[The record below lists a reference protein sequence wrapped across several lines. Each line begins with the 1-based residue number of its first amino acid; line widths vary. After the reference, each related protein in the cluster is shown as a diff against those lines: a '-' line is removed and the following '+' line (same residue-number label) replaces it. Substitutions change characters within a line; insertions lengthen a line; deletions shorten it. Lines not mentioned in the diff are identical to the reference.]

1 MVSTVSPDGKPN
13 LAPFSFFAGVG
24 SNPMTLLFCPANDEK
39 GQEKDTLANCKQVAE
54 GGTGQFAVC
63 VATESIIR
71 NVVVAAEPLPHGE
84 SEYELSGLTP
94 APCEL
99 IAAPR
104 VKESPV
110 CFECETTQVI
120 RTNPGQPAG
129 GNVVMGR
136 VLRVHVDDA
145 LVNERMHID
154 QGGIGLVGR
163 MGGLSYG
170 CIPDLEDPVTSAD
183 VTVELDEAATLGV
196 LFRNNYSVEDEPLD
210 DQLKAALEL
219 LEDDDHDR

>member
-1 MVSTVSPDGKPN
+1 MILDPTELQIAERYKLLIGCIGPRPIAVVSTVSPDGKPN

-163 MGGLSYG
+163 MGGLSY
-170 CIPDLEDPVTSAD
+170 CWTRERF
-183 VTVELDEAATLGV
+183 ELRPGRA
-196 LFRNNYSVEDEPLD
+196 S
-210 DQLKAALEL
+210 LKG
-219 LEDDDHDR
+219 D

>member
-1 MVSTVSPDGKPN
+1 MTFDTNDLAIAERYKLLIGCIGPRPIAVVSTVSTEGKPN

-24 SNPMTLLFCPANDEK
+24 SNPMTLLFCPANDAE
-39 GQEKDTLANCKQVAE
+39 GHEKDSLRNAKPIEE

-71 NVVVAAEPLPHGE
+71 PVAVAAEPLPFGE
-84 SEYELSGLTP
+84 SEYELASLTP
-94 APCEL
+94 IPCEA
-99 IAAPR
+99 IKPPR

-154 QGGIGLVGR
+154 QGAIELVGR
-163 MGGLSYG
+163 MGGLSY
-170 CIPDLEDPVTSAD
+170 CFTRERFDLKPGRAS
-183 VTVELDEAATLGV
+183 
-196 LFRNNYSVEDEPLD
+196 
-210 DQLKAALEL
+210 LES
-219 LEDDDHDR
+219 

>member
-1 MVSTVSPDGKPN
+1 MELSPDALSVTERYKLLIGCIGPRPIAVVSTVSPDGKPN

-163 MGGLSYG
+163 MGGLSY
-170 CIPDLEDPVTSAD
+170 CWTRERF
-183 VTVELDEAATLGV
+183 ELRPGRA
-196 LFRNNYSVEDEPLD
+196 S
-210 DQLKAALEL
+210 LKG
-219 LEDDDHDR
+219 D

>member
-1 MVSTVSPDGKPN
+1 MIVDPTELQIAERYKLLIGCIGPRPIAVVSTVSMDGKPN
-13 LAPFSFFAGVG
+13 LAPFSFFSGIG
-24 SNPMTLLFCPANDEK
+24 SNPMMLMFCPANDEK
-39 GQEKDTLANCKQVAE
+39 GHEKDTLANCKPVGE

-63 VATESIIR
+63 VATEAIIR
-71 NVVVAAEPLPHGE
+71 PVAVAAEPLPHGE
-84 SEYELSGLTP
+84 SEYELSDLTP
-94 APCEL
+94 IPCEM

-154 QGGIGLVGR
+154 QGAIGLVGR
-163 MGGLSYG
+163 MGGLSY
-170 CIPDLEDPVTSAD
+170 CFTRERFDLKP
-183 VTVELDEAATLGV
+183 G
-196 LFRNNYSVEDEPLD
+196 
-210 DQLKAALEL
+210 KASLEG
-219 LEDDDHDR
+219 

>member
-1 MVSTVSPDGKPN
+1 MILDPNELQIAERYKLLIGCIGPRPIAVVSTVSTDGEHN

-24 SNPMTLLFCPANDEK
+24 SNPMTLLFCPANNEK
-39 GQEKDTLANCKQVAE
+39 GHEKDTLRNCKPIDE

-71 NVVVAAEPLPHGE
+71 SVSVAAEPLAHGQ
-84 SEYELSGLTP
+84 SEYELASLTP
-94 APCEL
+94 IACDAIAP
-99 IAAPR
+99 PR

-145 LVNERMHID
+145 LLNERMHID
-154 QGGIGLVGR
+154 QGAIGLVGR
-163 MGGLSYG
+163 MGGLSYCFTRERFELKPG
-170 CIPDLEDPVTSAD
+170 RASLES
-183 VTVELDEAATLGV
+183 
-196 LFRNNYSVEDEPLD
+196 
-210 DQLKAALEL
+210 
-219 LEDDDHDR
+219 

>member
-1 MVSTVSPDGKPN
+1 MILDPTELQIAQRYKLLIGCIGPRPIAVVSTVSTDGRPN

-39 GQEKDTLANCKQVAE
+39 GREKDTLANCKPAHE

-71 NVVVAAEPLPHGE
+71 DVVVAAEPLPHGE

-94 APCEL
+94 APCEM

-104 VKESPV
+104 VQESPV

-136 VLRVHVDDA
+136 VLRVHVDDS

-154 QGGIGLVGR
+154 QGAIGLIGR
-163 MGGLSYG
+163 MGGLSY
-170 CIPDLEDPVTSAD
+170 CFTRDRFDLKPGKAS
-183 VTVELDEAATLGV
+183 
-196 LFRNNYSVEDEPLD
+196 
-210 DQLKAALEL
+210 LKS
-219 LEDDDHDR
+219 

>member
-1 MVSTVSPDGKPN
+1 MLLNPEELQIAERYKLLIGCIGPRPIAVVSTVSPEGRHN

-24 SNPMTLLFCPANDEK
+24 SNPMTLLFCPANDEQ
-39 GQEKDTLANCKQVAE
+39 GREKDTLRNAKPISE

-71 NVVVAAEPLPHGE
+71 PVAVAAEPLPHGE
-84 SEYELSGLTP
+84 SEYELASLTP
-94 APCEL
+94 IPCEA
-99 IAAPR
+99 IKPPR

-110 CFECETTQVI
+110 CFECETMQVI

-136 VLRVHVDDA
+136 VLRMHVDDA

-154 QGGIGLVGR
+154 QGAIGLIGR
-163 MGGLSYG
+163 MGGLSY
-170 CIPDLEDPVTSAD
+170 CFTRERFDLKP
-183 VTVELDEAATLGV
+183 G
-196 LFRNNYSVEDEPLD
+196 
-210 DQLKAALEL
+210 KASLEG
-219 LEDDDHDR
+219 